1 LQIDCQARRGISS
14 IPRKRALGD
23 INSDSNAHILFLTV
37 FKIDIFR
44 RSFLWRGQDPGNI
57 RGGHCLVNWK
67 KCMRPKNL
75 GGLGIKDLD
84 KFSRAL
90 QLRWLWF
97 YWDHKERPWKPLLK
111 VIDITDRQLFFCS
124 SEIILGNGKNTPFW
138 EARWLNGMS
147 PKELAPN
154 LFLVPRMK
162 RRTIYKELQNLNWI
176 RNVRDISSIA
186 LLEEFILLFM
196 ALSYVEL
203 SDHQDNIRWKW
214 TEDV

>member
-1 LQIDCQARRGISS
+1 
-14 IPRKRALGD
+14 
-23 INSDSNAHILFLTV
+23 
-37 FKIDIFR
+37 
-44 RSFLWRGQDPGNI
+44 
-57 RGGHCLVNWK
+57 
-67 KCMRPKNL
+67 
-75 GGLGIKDLD
+75 
-84 KFSRAL
+84 
-90 QLRWLWF
+90 
-97 YWDHKERPWKPLLK
+97 
-111 VIDITDRQLFFCS
+111 
-124 SEIILGNGKNTPFW
+124 
-138 EARWLNGMS
+138 MS

>member
-1 LQIDCQARRGISS
+1 
-14 IPRKRALGD
+14 
-23 INSDSNAHILFLTV
+23 
-37 FKIDIFR
+37 
-44 RSFLWRGQDPGNI
+44 LWRGQDPGNI

-84 KFSRAL
+84 KFSKAL

-97 YWDHKERPWKPLLK
+97 YWDHKEIPWKPLLK
-111 VIDITDRQLFFCS
+111 VTDITDRQLFFCS
-124 SEIILGNGKNTPFW
+124 TEIILGNGKNTPFW